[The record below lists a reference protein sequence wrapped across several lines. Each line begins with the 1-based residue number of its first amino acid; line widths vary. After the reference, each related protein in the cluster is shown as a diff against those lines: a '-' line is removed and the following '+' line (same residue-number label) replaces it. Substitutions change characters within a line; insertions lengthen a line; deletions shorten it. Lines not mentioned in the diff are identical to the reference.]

1 MLLLMKNN
9 NKHMNLMKYNFFYVY
24 IMNINILDNLYI

>member
-1 MLLLMKNN
+1 MKNN

-24 IMNINILDNLYI
+24 IMNINILDNINILYI